1 MTSLL
6 AFALLLLSSLFV
18 WLWVRERRAAARVW
32 QLTLSLQAAE
42 EAATAVHEQER
53 RLAGMIEGL
62 SVGVTLHDPAG
73 AILDANLAAL
83 HLLGTDRETLLGRPT
98 IDTEGDALGEDGER
112 LNPAADPVQQ
122 AIATRSP
129 VRDVVL
135 GLRRPGASGRTWVLA
150 SAEPQLAPD
159 EALRD
164 VILTFYDVTERR
176 RAAEQIRHIAYHD
189 GLTQLPNRELFFD
202 RLGVALVQAERRQRG
217 VALLFIDLDDFKLI
231 NDSLGHSVGDAV
243 LRTVARRLKGAVRE
257 SDTVARFGGDE
268 FTVLLPGVDGEKDA
282 ARIAEKLHDAIHRT
296 ITIEG
301 RALTL
306 TGSIGGTLSPNHG
319 LDIETLIKNADAA
332 MYRAKE
338 LGRGQTEFYTEALG
352 LRMRDQLEVDAR
364 LRQAVAAHEL
374 ELHYQPIVDLSNG
387 QVTAYEALVRWH
399 DPLRGL
405 IPPGDFIPAA
415 EAAMGA
421 IHEIGRWVLDAACRD
436 IRLLPRN
443 GGCLPQVA
451 VNLSARQFHT
461 GDIVELV
468 QRALAD
474 AGIPPALLILEI
486 TESVALHGHES
497 TEKVL
502 RRLKALG
509 VQVAIDDFG
518 TGYSSLAYLRQFSI
532 DSLKVDR
539 SFVQDAA
546 ANPEASGIARAIVAV
561 GHQLGLR
568 VVAEGVETTAQ
579 LRLLRLM
586 GCDAAQGYY
595 FCAPAPVALLEEH
608 RVAIAQRWMQD
619 FSA

>member
-6 AFALLLLSSLFV
+6 GLALLLLSGVLV
-18 WLWVRERRAAARVW
+18 WLWIRERRAAARVW

-42 EAATAVHEQER
+42 QTATALRESER
-53 RLAGMIEGL
+53 RLLGMVEGL
-62 SVGVTLHDPAG
+62 SVGVTLHDPDG
-73 AILDANLAAL
+73 AILDANMAAL
-83 HLLGTDRETLLGRPT
+83 NLLGTNRETLLGRAS
-98 IDTEGDALGEDGER
+98 IDIEGDALGENGER
-112 LNPAADPVQQ
+112 LGHAADPVQL
-122 AIATRSP
+122 AIATRRP
-129 VRDVVL
+129 VRDVVV
-135 GLRRPGASGRTWVLA
+135 GLRRPGAGGRTWLLA
-150 SAEPQLAPD
+150 NAEPQLAPD
-159 EALRD
+159 DELRD
-164 VILTFYDVTERR
+164 VILTFYDITERR

-189 GLTQLPNRELFFD
+189 ALTQLPNRELFFD
-202 RLGVALVQAERRQRG
+202 RLGVALVQADRRKRG

-243 LRTVARRLKGAVRE
+243 LRTIARRLKGAIRE

-268 FTVLLPGVDGEKDA
+268 FTALLPGVDSVEDA
-282 ARIAEKLHDAIHRT
+282 QRIATKLHDAIQRT

-306 TGSIGGTLSPNHG
+306 TGSIGGTMSPDDG

-364 LRQAVAAHEL
+364 LRHAVSSNEL
-374 ELHYQPIVDLSNG
+374 ELHYQPIVDLTSG
-387 QVTAYEALVRWH
+387 RIDCYEALVRWH

-405 IPPGDFIPAA
+405 IPPEDFIPAA

-421 IHEIGRWVLDAACRD
+421 IHEIGAWVLATACRD
-436 IRLLPRN
+436 LRSLPRN
-443 GGCLPQVA
+443 DDGLPRVA

-461 GDIVELV
+461 GDVVEQV
-468 QRALAD
+468 RRALAE
-474 AGIPPALLILEI
+474 AGVPPAFLELEI
-486 TESVALHGHES
+486 TESVALHGEES

-509 VQVAIDDFG
+509 VQIAIDDFG
-518 TGYSSLAYLRQFSI
+518 TGYSSLSYLRRFSV

-539 SFVQDAA
+539 SFVQDAV
-546 ANPEASGIARAIVAV
+546 ANPDASGIARAIIAV

-568 VVAEGVETTAQ
+568 VVAEGIESAEQ
-579 LRLLRLM
+579 LHLLRIM

-595 FCAPAPVALLEEH
+595 FCPPAPLALLEQNLA
-608 RVAIAQRWMQD
+608 AITQRWTEE